1 MRTKSAP
8 DGTGL
13 AQCDVFA
20 LPLAWHWMNCG
31 LLSKRYLPEGP
42 ACATNVFSIRHN
54 LLPIERC
61 ARVLLVDHLENLE
74 VLQQHTDLRHCS
86 FPILDHS
93 VEKRLV
99 FCCVGIPER
108 VFSITKTGVGAKVL
122 PSPADVRHT
131 ALCRAGVWLAVTP
144 ISFVAVDPRSP
155 LDGHISNTWWR
166 RAAEG
171 AASGDIS
178 R

>member
-108 VFSITKTGVGAKVL
+108 VFSITKTGVGAKAIRETRLVAGHPHRQAKAQARQNTYCCHL
-122 PSPADVRHT
+122 LRMCVILLFVGPAYG
-131 ALCRAGVWLAVTP
+131 LL
-144 ISFVAVDPRSP
+144 
-155 LDGHISNTWWR
+155 
-166 RAAEG
+166 
-171 AASGDIS
+171 
-178 R
+178 